1 MCHYR
6 QYILFLELH
15 IRTDD
20 AFLLRFLRA
29 KKFEYDRAYNLL
41 LSHFQM
47 KKENPKLFE
56 NLCPSAVK
64 HVLEAGI
71 TGVLRHRD
79 KEGRR
84 VMVFRPGMSV
94 TIF

>member
-1 MCHYR
+1 
-6 QYILFLELH
+6 
-15 IRTDD
+15 
-20 AFLLRFLRA
+20 
-29 KKFEYDRAYNLL
+29 
-41 LSHFQM
+41 M